1 MHAKIDYLK
10 KPYILFSDGCPIVH
24 VLHTAHENGDTG
36 NYFYFSEDEFSRMVG
51 HENWDGETFEV
62 VQEGSQSWT
71 GEVKVWKRESGNHGR
86 RKTGDGD
93 GQWEEG
99 DTISLKS
106 CLEGRIYT
114 LYHL

>member
-1 MHAKIDYLK
+1 MGGVQDMYKWAA
-10 KPYILFSDGCPIVH
+10 IVYG
-24 VLHTAHENGDTG
+24 VYTEK
-36 NYFYFSEDEFSRMVG
+36 YFYFSEDEFSRMVG
-51 HENWDGETFEV
+51 HENWDDETFEV

-71 GEVKVWKRESGNHGR
+71 GQVIVWKKVGVGKFESGDHGR

-106 CLEGRIYT
+106 CLEA
-114 LYHL
+114 

>member
-1 MHAKIDYLK
+1 
-10 KPYILFSDGCPIVH
+10 
-24 VLHTAHENGDTG
+24 LHTAHEYGDTG
-36 NYFYFSEDEFSRMVG
+36 KYFYFSEDEFSRMVG
-51 HENWDGETFEV
+51 HENWDDETFEV

-71 GEVKVWKRESGNHGR
+71 GQVIVWKKVGVGKFESGDHGR

-106 CLEGRIYT
+106 CLEA
-114 LYHL
+114 